1 MGKGRERG
9 GEAGH
14 KGGRNEGD
22 PDPQILAPAQSLQT
36 GQECPV
42 FSTCRRGNP
51 RRKEEGEGKGG
62 EGLQTHRQKTSI
74 PGAAAASI
82 PSVIA
87 QKSNRNVCGRLQCIR
102 LEMLNVTSNHGR
114 ISVER
119 QCTLYNVVDVD
130 SVNTLGLRRDLKYCG
145 SGIWY
150 YGDAA
155 VIMSC
160 CVCIDR

>member
-1 MGKGRERG
+1 MGKGRERD

-42 FSTCRRGNP
+42 FPTCRRGNP
-51 RRKEEGEGKGG
+51 RRKEEGDGKGG

-82 PSVIA
+82 
-87 QKSNRNVCGRLQCIR
+87 RLSLHI
-102 LEMLNVTSNHGR
+102 NPTVTCAADCSA
-114 ISVER
+114 
-119 QCTLYNVVDVD
+119 
-130 SVNTLGLRRDLKYCG
+130 
-145 SGIWY
+145 SGWKCL
-150 YGDAA
+150 
-155 VIMSC
+155 M
-160 CVCIDR
+160 